1 MAQTK
6 GSRIFVWAMLAMIIV
21 GLIGFGSTNLSGN
34 IRSIGSVGDQEIS
47 VNTYAR
53 SLQQEIAAAEAQVG
67 RSISFA
73 EAQAFGIDA
82 RTQAQVITVALL
94 DAEMSRLGVSV
105 GDEILREQL
114 LQIQAFQGLNGQ
126 FDREA
131 YSFALQNAGLSE
143 SEFEEQL
150 RNEISRTLLQSAILG
165 GTTANDTFA
174 KAMVGF
180 LRETRDLTWS
190 ELTFDDLE
198 TSVATPDEAALKSYY
213 DENIADYT
221 QPETRRITYIW
232 LTPDMIVDTVE
243 IDEQALRDSYARRAD
258 EFNTP
263 ERRLVERLS
272 FPDMSSAQE
281 AVSRLANGEASFEEL
296 VAERGLELIDIDLG
310 DVTREEL
317 GQSGDAVFA
326 DATLGVVGPLQT
338 SLGPVV
344 YRVNAILSAQTT
356 EFEDALPLL
365 RDELAYDRARRV
377 IDALMSDVDDML
389 AAGATLEDVAN
400 DTEMQLGSIGYH
412 AAISDAIA
420 GYADFRTAASQVTTD
435 DFPEVA
441 TLDDGGI
448 FALRLDAIEE
458 EQPESFDAVREAVS
472 EDLLRSLQI
481 EQLEKQAQER
491 IDAISSGA
499 SFAELGMTAN
509 VETAL
514 TRNSQISGAPA
525 ILALNAFELA
535 NTGDLGSLNTGT
547 SVIIYSLDAVVAPD
561 LTSDESTSLT
571 NVVTRQIEAELEQEI
586 FEAFANAVRA
596 RTEIEIKDQAL
607 NAVHANF
614 Q

>member
-131 YSFALQNAGLSE
+131 YSFALQNAALSE
-143 SEFEEQL
+143 NEFEEQL

-190 ELTFDDLE
+190 ELTLDDLE
-198 TSVATPDEAALKSYY
+198 TTVAAPDEAALKSYY

-221 QPETRRITYIW
+221 QPETRRITYVW

-272 FPDMSSAQE
+272 FPDMSSAQD
-281 AVSRLANGEASFEEL
+281 AVSRLENGEASFEEL

-377 IDALMSDVDDML
+377 IDTLMSDVDDML

-481 EQLEKQAQER
+481 EQLEKQAHER

-547 SVIIYSLDAVVAPD
+547 SVIIYRLDAVVAPD

>member
-47 VNTYAR
+47 VNAYAR
-53 SLQQEIAAAEAQVG
+53 ALQQEIAAAEAQIG

-82 RTQAQVITVALL
+82 QTLSQVVTVALL

-105 GDEILREQL
+105 GDENLREQL

-165 GTTANDTFA
+165 GTTINDTFA

-180 LRETRDLTWS
+180 LRETRDITWS
-190 ELTFDDLE
+190 ELTLGDLE
-198 TSVATPDEAALKSYY
+198 TIVAAPEEVALKSYY
-213 DENIADYT
+213 DDNIADYT
-221 QPETRRITYIW
+221 LPETRRITYVW

-243 IDEQALRDSYARRAD
+243 VDEQALRDSYARRAD

-272 FPDMSSAQE
+272 FPDMTSAQN
-281 AVSRLANGEASFEEL
+281 AVSRLTNGEASFEEL

-326 DATLGVVGPLQT
+326 DDALGVVGPLQT

-344 YRVNAILSAQTT
+344 YRVNAILAAQTT

-377 IDALMSDVDDML
+377 IDTLMSDVDDML
-389 AAGATLEDVAN
+389 AAGATLEEVAN

-412 AAISDAIA
+412 DAVSDAIA
-420 GYADFRTAASQVTTD
+420 GYADFRTAAAQVTTD

-448 FALRLDAIEE
+448 FAMRLDAIED
-458 EQPESFDAVREAVS
+458 EQPESFDTVRESVS
-472 EDLLRSLQI
+472 EDLLRALQL
-481 EQLEKQAQER
+481 EQLEKQAKER
-491 IDAISSGA
+491 IDAISNGA

-535 NTGDLGSLNTGT
+535 NAGDLGSLNSGTG
-547 SVIIYSLDAVVAPD
+547 VIVYRLDAVTAPD
-561 LTSDESTSLT
+561 LSSDESTSLT

>member
-221 QPETRRITYIW
+221 QPETRRITYVW

-377 IDALMSDVDDML
+377 IDTLMSDVDDML

-481 EQLEKQAQER
+481 EQLEKQAHER

-547 SVIIYSLDAVVAPD
+547 SVIIYRLDAVVAPD

>member
-82 RTQAQVITVALL
+82 RTLAQVITVALL

-377 IDALMSDVDDML
+377 IDTLMSDVDDML

-547 SVIIYSLDAVVAPD
+547 SVIIYRLDAVVAPD

>member
-221 QPETRRITYIW
+221 QPETRRITYVW

-272 FPDMSSAQE
+272 FPDMSSAQD

-377 IDALMSDVDDML
+377 IDTLMSDVDDML

-400 DTEMQLGSIGYH
+400 DTEMQMGSIGYH

-514 TRNSQISGAPA
+514 TRNGQISGAPA

-547 SVIIYSLDAVVAPD
+547 SVIIYRLDAVVAPD

-596 RTEIEIKDQAL
+596 RTEIKIKDQAL

>member
-143 SEFEEQL
+143 NEFEEQL

-190 ELTFDDLE
+190 ELTLDDLE

-221 QPETRRITYIW
+221 QPETRRITYVW

-365 RDELAYDRARRV
+365 RDELAYDRAHRV
-377 IDALMSDVDDML
+377 IDTLMSDVDDML

-481 EQLEKQAQER
+481 EQLEKQAHER

-547 SVIIYSLDAVVAPD
+547 SVIIYRLDAVVAPD

-596 RTEIEIKDQAL
+596 RTEIKIKDQAL

>member
-198 TSVATPDEAALKSYY
+198 TTVAAPDEAALKSYY

-221 QPETRRITYIW
+221 QPETRRITYVW

-377 IDALMSDVDDML
+377 IDTLMSDVDDML

-547 SVIIYSLDAVVAPD
+547 SVIIYRLDAVVAPD

>member
-131 YSFALQNAGLSE
+131 YSFALQNAALSE
-143 SEFEEQL
+143 NEFEEQL

-190 ELTFDDLE
+190 ELTLDDLE
-198 TSVATPDEAALKSYY
+198 TTVAAPDEAALKSYY

-221 QPETRRITYIW
+221 QPETRHITYVW

-272 FPDMSSAQE
+272 FPDMSSAQG

-377 IDALMSDVDDML
+377 IDTLMSDVDDML

-547 SVIIYSLDAVVAPD
+547 SVIIYRLDAVVAPD

>member
-190 ELTFDDLE
+190 ELTLDDLE
-198 TSVATPDEAALKSYY
+198 TTVAAPDEAALKSYY

-221 QPETRRITYIW
+221 QPETRRITYVW

-377 IDALMSDVDDML
+377 IDTLMSDVDDML

-400 DTEMQLGSIGYH
+400 DTEMQMGSIGYH

-441 TLDDGGI
+441 TIDDGGI

-535 NTGDLGSLNTGT
+535 NAGDLGSLNTGT
-547 SVIIYSLDAVVAPD
+547 SVIIYSLDAVTAPD
-561 LTSDESTSLT
+561 LTSDESASLT

>member
-114 LQIQAFQGLNGQ
+114 LQIQAFKGLNGQ

-377 IDALMSDVDDML
+377 IDTLMSDVDDML

-547 SVIIYSLDAVVAPD
+547 SVIIYRLDAVVAPD

>member
-131 YSFALQNAGLSE
+131 YSFALQNAALSE
-143 SEFEEQL
+143 NEFEEQL

-190 ELTFDDLE
+190 ELTLDDLE
-198 TSVATPDEAALKSYY
+198 TTVAAPDEAALKSYY

-272 FPDMSSAQE
+272 FPDMSSAQG

-377 IDALMSDVDDML
+377 IDTLMSDVDDML

-458 EQPESFDAVREAVS
+458 EQPESFDAVRETVS

-481 EQLEKQAQER
+481 EQLEKQAHER

-547 SVIIYSLDAVVAPD
+547 SVIIYRLDAVVAPD

>member
-143 SEFEEQL
+143 NEFEEQL

-377 IDALMSDVDDML
+377 IDTLMSDVDDML

-547 SVIIYSLDAVVAPD
+547 SVIIYRLDAVVAPD

>member
-143 SEFEEQL
+143 NEFEEQL

-198 TSVATPDEAALKSYY
+198 TTVAAPDEAALKSYY

-221 QPETRRITYIW
+221 QPETRRITYVW

-377 IDALMSDVDDML
+377 IDTLMSDVDDML

-547 SVIIYSLDAVVAPD
+547 SVIIYRLDAVVAPD

>member
-221 QPETRRITYIW
+221 QPETRRITYVW

-296 VAERGLELIDIDLG
+296 VVERGLELIDIDLG

-377 IDALMSDVDDML
+377 IDTLMSDVDDML

-547 SVIIYSLDAVVAPD
+547 SVIIYRLDAVVAPD

>member
-272 FPDMSSAQE
+272 FPDMSSAQG

-377 IDALMSDVDDML
+377 IDTLMSDVDDML

-458 EQPESFDAVREAVS
+458 EQPESFVAVREAVS

-547 SVIIYSLDAVVAPD
+547 SVIIYSLDAVTAPD
-561 LTSDESTSLT
+561 LTSDESASLT

>member
-547 SVIIYSLDAVVAPD
+547 SVIIYRLDAVVAPD

>member
-377 IDALMSDVDDML
+377 IDTLMSDVDDML

-547 SVIIYSLDAVVAPD
+547 SVIIYRLDAVVAPD

>member
-82 RTQAQVITVALL
+82 RTLAQVITVALL

-190 ELTFDDLE
+190 ELTLDDLE
-198 TSVATPDEAALKSYY
+198 TTVAAPDEAALKSYY

-221 QPETRRITYIW
+221 QPETRHITYVW

-272 FPDMSSAQE
+272 FPDMSSAQG

-365 RDELAYDRARRV
+365 RDELAYDRAHRV
-377 IDALMSDVDDML
+377 IDTLMSDVDDML

-547 SVIIYSLDAVVAPD
+547 SVIIYRLDAVVAPD

-596 RTEIEIKDQAL
+596 RTEIKIKDQAL

>member
-272 FPDMSSAQE
+272 FPDMSSAQD
-281 AVSRLANGEASFEEL
+281 AVSRLENGEASFEEL

-377 IDALMSDVDDML
+377 IDALISDVDDML

-547 SVIIYSLDAVVAPD
+547 SVIIYRLDAVVAPD

>member
-1 MAQTK
+1 MAQSK

-34 IRSIGSVGDQEIS
+34 IRSVGTVGDQEIS
-47 VNTYAR
+47 VNAYAR
-53 SLQQEIAAAEAQVG
+53 ALQQEIAAAEAQVG
-67 RSISFA
+67 RSLSFA

-82 RTQAQVITVALL
+82 QTLSQVVTVALL
-94 DAEMSRLGVSV
+94 DAEMSRLGISV
-105 GDEILREQL
+105 GDENLREQL
-114 LQIQAFQGLNGQ
+114 LQIQAFQGLSGQ

-150 RNEISRTLLQSAILG
+150 RNEISRTLLQSAVLG
-165 GTTANDTFA
+165 GTSVNDTFA

-180 LRETRDLTWS
+180 LRETRDITWS
-190 ELTFDDLE
+190 ELTLGDLE
-198 TSVATPDEAALKSYY
+198 TTVAAPDEAELKSYY
-213 DENIADYT
+213 DDNIANYT
-221 QPETRRITYIW
+221 LPETRRITYVW

-243 IDEQALRDSYARRAD
+243 VDEQALRDAYARRAD

-272 FPDMSSAQE
+272 FPDMASAQN
-281 AVSRLANGEASFEEL
+281 AVTRLTNGETSFEDL

-326 DATLGVVGPLQT
+326 DDALGVVGPLQT
-338 SLGPVV
+338 SLGPAV

-377 IDALMSDVDDML
+377 IDALMGDVDDML

-400 DTEMQLGSIGYH
+400 DTEMQLGNIGYH
-412 AAISDAIA
+412 DAVFDAIA
-420 GYADFRTAASQVTTD
+420 GYADFRTAASQISTD

-441 TLDDGGI
+441 ALDDGGI
-448 FALRLDAIEE
+448 FAMRLDAIEDE
-458 EQPESFDAVREAVS
+458 RPESFDTVRDSVI
-472 EDLLRSLQI
+472 EDLRRSLEL
-481 EQLEKQAQER
+481 EQLEALAKDR
-491 IDAISSGA
+491 IDAISNGA
-499 SFAELGMTAN
+499 TFAELGMTAN
-509 VETAL
+509 VETDL
-514 TRNSQISGAPA
+514 TRNGQISGAPA
-525 ILALNAFELA
+525 ILALNAFDLKKA
-535 NTGDLGSLNTGT
+535 GDLNSLNTGT
-547 SVIIYSLDAVVAPD
+547 SVIVYRLDAVTAPD
-561 LTSDESTSLT
+561 LDSEESQAITGIV
-571 NVVTRQIEAELEQEI
+571 NQQIEAELEQEI
-586 FEAFANAVRA
+586 FDAFANAVRA

>member
-221 QPETRRITYIW
+221 QPETRRITYVW

-281 AVSRLANGEASFEEL
+281 AVSRLANGEASFEAL

-377 IDALMSDVDDML
+377 IDTLMSDVDDML

-535 NTGDLGSLNTGT
+535 NAGDLGSLNTGT
-547 SVIIYSLDAVVAPD
+547 SVIIYRLDAVVAPD

-596 RTEIEIKDQAL
+596 RTEIKIKDQAL

>member
-131 YSFALQNAGLSE
+131 YSFALQNAALSE
-143 SEFEEQL
+143 NEFEEQL

-198 TSVATPDEAALKSYY
+198 TTVAAPDEAALKSYY

-221 QPETRRITYIW
+221 QPETRHITYVW

-272 FPDMSSAQE
+272 FPDMSSAQG

-377 IDALMSDVDDML
+377 IDTLMSDVDDML

-547 SVIIYSLDAVVAPD
+547 SVIIYRLDAVVAPD

>member
-190 ELTFDDLE
+190 ELTLDDLE
-198 TSVATPDEAALKSYY
+198 TTVAAPDEAALKSYY

-221 QPETRRITYIW
+221 QPETRRITYVW

-272 FPDMSSAQE
+272 FPDMSSAQD

-296 VAERGLELIDIDLG
+296 VVERGLELIDIDLG

-377 IDALMSDVDDML
+377 IDTLMSDVDDML

-547 SVIIYSLDAVVAPD
+547 SVIIYRLDAVVAPD

-596 RTEIEIKDQAL
+596 RTEIKIKDQAL

>member
-114 LQIQAFQGLNGQ
+114 LQIQAFKGLNGQ

-281 AVSRLANGEASFEEL
+281 AVSRLANGEASFEAL

-365 RDELAYDRARRV
+365 RDELAYDRAHRV
-377 IDALMSDVDDML
+377 IDTLMSDVDDML

-535 NTGDLGSLNTGT
+535 NAGDLGSLNTGT
-547 SVIIYSLDAVVAPD
+547 SVIVYRLDAVVAPD

>member
-272 FPDMSSAQE
+272 FPDMSSAQD

-377 IDALMSDVDDML
+377 IDTLMSDVDDML

-535 NTGDLGSLNTGT
+535 NAGDLGSLNTGT
-547 SVIIYSLDAVVAPD
+547 NVIIYRLDAVVAPD

>member
-198 TSVATPDEAALKSYY
+198 TTVAAPDEAALKSYY

-221 QPETRRITYIW
+221 QPETRRITYVW

-377 IDALMSDVDDML
+377 IDTLMSDVDDML

-481 EQLEKQAQER
+481 EQLEKQAHER

-535 NTGDLGSLNTGT
+535 NAGDLGSLNTGT
-547 SVIIYSLDAVVAPD
+547 SVIIYRLDAVVAPD

>member
-198 TSVATPDEAALKSYY
+198 TSVAAPDEAALKSYY

-221 QPETRRITYIW
+221 QPETRRITYVW

-272 FPDMSSAQE
+272 FPDMSLAQD

-377 IDALMSDVDDML
+377 IDTLMSDVDDML

-448 FALRLDAIEE
+448 FALRLEAIEE

-472 EDLLRSLQI
+472 EDLLRSLQL

-491 IDAISSGA
+491 IDDISRGA

-535 NTGDLGSLNTGT
+535 NAGDLGSLNTGT
-547 SVIIYSLDAVVAPD
+547 SVIIYRLDAVVAPD

>member
-198 TSVATPDEAALKSYY
+198 TTVAAPDEAALKSYY

-272 FPDMSSAQE
+272 FPDMSSAQD
-281 AVSRLANGEASFEEL
+281 AVSRLENGEASFEEL

-377 IDALMSDVDDML
+377 IDTLMSDVDDML

-481 EQLEKQAQER
+481 EQLEKQAHER

-547 SVIIYSLDAVVAPD
+547 SVIIYRLDAVVAPD

>member
-221 QPETRRITYIW
+221 QPETRRITYVW

-272 FPDMSSAQE
+272 FPDMSSAQG

-365 RDELAYDRARRV
+365 RDELAYDRAHRV
-377 IDALMSDVDDML
+377 IDTLMSDVDDML

-535 NTGDLGSLNTGT
+535 NAGDLGSLNTGT
-547 SVIIYSLDAVVAPD
+547 NVIIYRLDAVVAPD

>member
-221 QPETRRITYIW
+221 QPETRRITYVW

-272 FPDMSSAQE
+272 FPDMSSAQG

-377 IDALMSDVDDML
+377 IDTLMSDVDDML

-535 NTGDLGSLNTGT
+535 NAGDLGSLNTGT
-547 SVIIYSLDAVVAPD
+547 NVIIYRLDAVVAPD

-596 RTEIEIKDQAL
+596 RTEIKIKDQAL

>member
-281 AVSRLANGEASFEEL
+281 AVSRLANGEASFEAL

-365 RDELAYDRARRV
+365 RDELAYDRAHRV
-377 IDALMSDVDDML
+377 IDTLMSDVDDML

-481 EQLEKQAQER
+481 EQLEKQAHER

-547 SVIIYSLDAVVAPD
+547 SVIIYRLDAVVAPD

>member
-1 MAQTK
+1 
-6 GSRIFVWAMLAMIIV
+6 
-21 GLIGFGSTNLSGN
+21 
-34 IRSIGSVGDQEIS
+34 
-47 VNTYAR
+47 
-53 SLQQEIAAAEAQVG
+53 
-67 RSISFA
+67 
-73 EAQAFGIDA
+73 
-82 RTQAQVITVALL
+82 
-94 DAEMSRLGVSV
+94 
-105 GDEILREQL
+105 
-114 LQIQAFQGLNGQ
+114 
-126 FDREA
+126 
-131 YSFALQNAGLSE
+131 
-143 SEFEEQL
+143 
-150 RNEISRTLLQSAILG
+150 
-165 GTTANDTFA
+165 
-174 KAMVGF
+174 
-180 LRETRDLTWS
+180 
-190 ELTFDDLE
+190 
-198 TSVATPDEAALKSYY
+198 
-213 DENIADYT
+213 
-221 QPETRRITYIW
+221 
-232 LTPDMIVDTVE
+232 
-243 IDEQALRDSYARRAD
+243 
-258 EFNTP
+258 
-263 ERRLVERLS
+263 
-272 FPDMSSAQE
+272 
-281 AVSRLANGEASFEEL
+281 
-296 VAERGLELIDIDLG
+296 
-310 DVTREEL
+310 
-317 GQSGDAVFA
+317 
-326 DATLGVVGPLQT
+326 
-338 SLGPVV
+338 
-344 YRVNAILSAQTT
+344 VNAILSAQTT

-377 IDALMSDVDDML
+377 IDTLMSDVDDML

-472 EDLLRSLQI
+472 EDLLRSLQL
-481 EQLEKQAQER
+481 EQLEKQAKER

-535 NTGDLGSLNTGT
+535 NAGDLGSLNTGT
-547 SVIIYSLDAVVAPD
+547 SVIIYRLDAVTAPD
-561 LTSDESTSLT
+561 LTSDESASLT

>member
-198 TSVATPDEAALKSYY
+198 TSVAAPDEAALKSYY

-221 QPETRRITYIW
+221 QPETRRITYVW

-272 FPDMSSAQE
+272 FPDMSSAQD

-377 IDALMSDVDDML
+377 IDTLMSDVDDML

-535 NTGDLGSLNTGT
+535 NAGDLGSLNTGT
-547 SVIIYSLDAVVAPD
+547 SVIIYRLDAVVAPD

>member
-82 RTQAQVITVALL
+82 RTLAQVITVALL

-272 FPDMSSAQE
+272 FPDMSSAQD

-377 IDALMSDVDDML
+377 IDTLMSDVDDML

-547 SVIIYSLDAVVAPD
+547 SVIIYRLDAVVAPD

>member
-535 NTGDLGSLNTGT
+535 NAGDLGSLNTGT
-547 SVIIYSLDAVVAPD
+547 SVIIYSLDAVTAPD
-561 LTSDESTSLT
+561 LTSDESASLT
-571 NVVTRQIEAELEQEI
+571 NVVSRQIEAELEQEI

>member
-377 IDALMSDVDDML
+377 IDTLMSDVDDML

-535 NTGDLGSLNTGT
+535 NAGDLGSLNTGT
-547 SVIIYSLDAVVAPD
+547 SVIIYSLDAVTAPD
-561 LTSDESTSLT
+561 LTSDESASLT
-571 NVVTRQIEAELEQEI
+571 NVVSRQIEAELEQEI

>member
-131 YSFALQNAGLSE
+131 YSFALQNAALSE
-143 SEFEEQL
+143 NEFEEQL

-221 QPETRRITYIW
+221 QPETRRITYVW

-281 AVSRLANGEASFEEL
+281 AVSQLANGEASFEAL

-377 IDALMSDVDDML
+377 IDTLMSDVDDML

-535 NTGDLGSLNTGT
+535 NAGDLGSLNTGT
-547 SVIIYSLDAVVAPD
+547 SVIIYRLDAVVAPD

>member
-1 MAQTK
+1 
-6 GSRIFVWAMLAMIIV
+6 MLAMIIV

-47 VNTYAR
+47 VKTYAR

-165 GTTANDTFA
+165 GTTGNDTFA

-190 ELTFDDLE
+190 ELTLDDLE
-198 TSVATPDEAALKSYY
+198 TTVAAPDEAALKSYY

-221 QPETRRITYIW
+221 QPETRRITYVW

-272 FPDMSSAQE
+272 FPDMSSAQD

-377 IDALMSDVDDML
+377 IDTLMSDVDDML

-472 EDLLRSLQI
+472 EDLLRSLQL

-535 NTGDLGSLNTGT
+535 NAGDLGSLNTGT
-547 SVIIYSLDAVVAPD
+547 SVIIYSLDAVTAPD
-561 LTSDESTSLT
+561 LTSDESASLT
-571 NVVTRQIEAELEQEI
+571 NVVSRQIEAELEQEI

>member
-221 QPETRRITYIW
+221 QPETRRITYVW

-272 FPDMSSAQE
+272 FPDMSSAQG

-377 IDALMSDVDDML
+377 IDTLMSDVDDML

-547 SVIIYSLDAVVAPD
+547 SVIIYRLDAVVAPD

>member
-472 EDLLRSLQI
+472 EDLLRSLQL
-481 EQLEKQAQER
+481 EQLEKQAKER

-535 NTGDLGSLNTGT
+535 NAGDLGSLNTGT
-547 SVIIYSLDAVVAPD
+547 SVIIYRLDAVTAPD
-561 LTSDESTSLT
+561 LTSDESASLT
-571 NVVTRQIEAELEQEI
+571 NVVSRQIEAELEQEI